1 MARGSNLESIDIR
14 IAKAEAEVSKA
25 KARYEKATAD
35 LKDLLDKRDA
45 VRRDQLMKL
54 IADSNRSYEEIVA
67 FLKGNGEVVPL
78 SRGTSRKY
86 SHRIAFNFFRA
97 VIEYVCGL

>member
-25 KARYEKATAD
+25 KARYEKAPAD

-67 FLKGNGEVVPL
+67 FLKGNDDDQDTE
-78 SRGTSRKY
+78 
-86 SHRIAFNFFRA
+86 
-97 VIEYVCGL
+97 E

>member
-1 MARGSNLESIDIR
+1 MARGNNLESIDIR
-14 IAKAEAEVSKA
+14 ISKAEAEVSKA

-67 FLKGNGEVVPL
+67 FLKGNDDDQDTE
-78 SRGTSRKY
+78 
-86 SHRIAFNFFRA
+86 
-97 VIEYVCGL
+97 E